1 MKKEDLIDIIVE
13 KSGVSRKD
21 ADAVLKA
28 FIRATADTLSKE
40 GKMQITGLGS
50 FKVCTRKN
58 CINPKTKEKIDRPVK
73 YVTFTQ
79 SQGLRDKLNG

>member
-13 KSGVSRKD
+13 KSGV
-21 ADAVLKA
+21 
-28 FIRATADTLSKE
+28 
-40 GKMQITGLGS
+40 KMQITGLGS